1 MSQTSSAA
9 VAEIASPTGS
19 GVGVPELT
27 RFFGGRPSTESAAEW
42 AARFAW
48 SRTAQKYRTYPVAEG
63 DISSDVRAS
72 EKPSTRGA
80 NPIFGQAV
88 SQLLAEWHG
97 QVTEVNATTFFA
109 QLKGRHGDGVIGQE
123 NVAVIPRDEVRPDDE
138 ELLMPGAF
146 FSLCV
151 SYEISRKGRR
161 RYTEVVFRRLP
172 AYRREELEQ
181 AAVRGREIAR
191 GLRLE

>member
-1 MSQTSSAA
+1 VSQSSSST
-9 VAEIASPTGS
+9 VAEAVSPTGV
-19 GVGVPELT
+19 GVGVPKHT
-27 RFFGGRPSTESAAEW
+27 RYFEGRARTESAAEW
-42 AARFAW
+42 AASLAW
-48 SRTAQKYRTYPVAEG
+48 SRTAQNYRTYPVADG
-63 DISSDVRAS
+63 DISSEVQAS
-72 EKPSTRGA
+72 EKPSTTGA
-80 NPIFGQAV
+80 NPIYGQVV

-97 QVTEVNATTFFA
+97 QVTDVNATTFFA

-123 NVAVIPRDEVRPDDE
+123 NVAVIPREEVRPDDE

-172 AYRREELEQ
+172 AFRREELEQ
-181 AAVRGREIAR
+181 AELRGREIAR